1 MRGAC
6 VNTPSL
12 HAVDNDLI
20 LLSLATDDASSSS
33 SMPSTSN
40 TLFDRRYPAAV
51 GATDEDR
58 DGDGAMR
65 SACSSFCFGASKGLV
80 KKSAMFLLPAS
91 HVTSNSPLCTLSRT
105 QW

>member
-20 LLSLATDDASSSS
+20 LLSIATDDASSSS
-33 SMPSTSN
+33 SMPRTSN

-51 GATDEDR
+51 GTTTDEDR
-58 DGDGAMR
+58 DDDGAMR
-65 SACSSFCFGASKGLV
+65 SACSSLCFGLA
-80 KKSAMFLLPAS
+80 
-91 HVTSNSPLCTLSRT
+91 
-105 QW
+105 